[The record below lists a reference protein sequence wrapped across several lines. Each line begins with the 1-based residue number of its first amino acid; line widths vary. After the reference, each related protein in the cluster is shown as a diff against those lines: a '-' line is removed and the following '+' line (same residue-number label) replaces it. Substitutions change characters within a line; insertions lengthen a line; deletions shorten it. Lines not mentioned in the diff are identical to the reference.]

1 MATKPTLVEIE
12 GKTLQLTNL
21 DKVLWPE
28 DGYTKGDMIRYY
40 TEMAAVMIP
49 HYANRPLVLTRYPN
63 GIHAKWFYQKNVPE
77 GTPDWVHTHVVA
89 GKERE
94 IAYVIGDSL
103 PTFAWLANQGCIEMH
118 PWLSRIGSLPLPDVA
133 VIDLDPAE
141 GATYEHVREV
151 AFLVKRILDQFELI
165 SFPKTSGSTGLHI
178 YVPIDNVYSYYTV
191 GEFVR
196 YIGDLLVKVYPE
208 RVTNERLVKNRGSKV
223 YVDYLQNRE
232 GKTLAGV
239 YSIRPHPG
247 APVSTPI
254 TWTEAETV
262 HPRDFTIRNVP
273 ERVRRLGDLFSPVL
287 QIKQTLPKTWPV
299 GNAQSKT

>member
-49 HYANRPLVLTRYPN
+49 HYQQRPLVLTRYPN
-63 GIHAKWFYQKNVPE
+63 GIHGKWFYQKNIPE
-77 GTPDWVHTHVVA
+77 GTPEWVHTHSV
-89 GKERE
+89 GHKERE
-94 IAYVIGDSL
+94 IAYVIADNL

-118 PWLSRIGSLPLPDVA
+118 PWLSRIGSLPLPDVV

-151 AFLVKRILDQFELI
+151 AFLVKRILDEFGLI

-208 RVTNERLVKNRGSKV
+208 RVTNERLVKNRDGKV

-254 TWTEAETV
+254 TWSEAETV
-262 HPRDFTIRNVP
+262 YPRDFTIKTVP
-273 ERVRRLGDLFSPVL
+273 ERVRSLGDLFSPTL
-287 QIKQTLPKTWPV
+287 QIKQTLPQAWPR
-299 GNAQSKT
+299 GETTAKH